1 VRQRVAEGCGYRNS
15 YTRCKDGWIY
25 EPDGYGC
32 VQSALCPVCDGEGVV
47 PCQETLNVTQS
58 AMDAAG
64 TAHKRTGT
72 ASNADGILSPGA
84 SRTASV
90 RTAKRPTVL
99 QAVPSLANTE

>member
-1 VRQRVAEGCGYRNS
+1 
-15 YTRCKDGWIY
+15 
-25 EPDGYGC
+25 
-32 VQSALCPVCDGEGVV
+32 
-47 PCQETLNVTQS
+47 
-58 AMDAAG
+58 MDAAG